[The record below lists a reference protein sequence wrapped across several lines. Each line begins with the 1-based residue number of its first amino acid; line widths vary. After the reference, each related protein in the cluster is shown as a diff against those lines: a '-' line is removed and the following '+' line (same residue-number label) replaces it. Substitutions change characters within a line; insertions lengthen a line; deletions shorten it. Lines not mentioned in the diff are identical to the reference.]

1 MLLQIAINNS
11 SINLNSLLIGNME
24 AVKNIILFLNKFGN
38 NNDLTKMNTF
48 FSIILI

>member
-1 MLLQIAINNS
+1 MLLRIAINNS

-38 NNDLTKMNTF
+38 NDLTKMNTF